1 MGKTIIGNTAMVNI
15 MSWPSDCYLGEKK
28 TLNPVFIHM
37 YACSHTQICS
47 KRLFTRTA
55 LSPKKTV
62 AVMEKELHYS
72 NFYSTQIM
80 RSFAETFKN

>member
-1 MGKTIIGNTAMVNI
+1 MLIHTHTHI
-15 MSWPSDCYLGEKK
+15 CY
-28 TLNPVFIHM
+28 
-37 YACSHTQICS
+37 

-55 LSPKKTV
+55 LSPKETV
-62 AVMEKELHYS
+62 AVMGKELHYS